1 MQGQRDLGLK
11 RRGGLLDWVTGR
23 GKGGED
29 LPRTERP
36 MPGFDSDNQAPRDPR
51 ENGPG
56 QSADPRD
63 DEAHDGRQRDNKG
76 TGRGR
81 NGEEPFEIP
90 NFFKRPLN

>member
-1 MQGQRDLGLK
+1 MHGQRDLGLK

-29 LPRTERP
+29 AARGERP
-36 MPGFDSDNQAPRDPR
+36 VPSFNSDNHAGRNPR
-51 ENGPG
+51 ENGPVH
-56 QSADPRD
+56 SADPHE
-63 DEAHDGRQRDNKG
+63 DEGHDGQVRDNKG